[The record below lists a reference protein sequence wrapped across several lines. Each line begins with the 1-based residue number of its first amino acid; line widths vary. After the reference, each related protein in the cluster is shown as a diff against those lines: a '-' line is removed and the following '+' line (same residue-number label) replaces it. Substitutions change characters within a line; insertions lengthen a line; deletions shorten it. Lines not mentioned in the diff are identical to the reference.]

1 MKMAPILL
9 LAFLLGACGGGP
21 ADKSPQG
28 EKSARTQPAAETGE
42 LRKVPRNR
50 TLIMDCVDYNNCA
63 GQIKDYA
70 SFNPYIPGQASRTGY
85 QFVYEPLYF
94 YNAYGAQDTLIP
106 WIAQSHQYNADYTEV
121 VVKIRPG
128 VKWSDGHPWTAHDLV
143 FTIDMLKDRAPL
155 LLFSTDMKNWVR
167 EAVAMDDLTARIT
180 LTAPN
185 PRFIFSYF
193 AHNFDNGVPIVPK
206 HIWEG
211 QNPEQFTNF
220 DASRDWPV
228 VSGPYQLALSVP
240 EQRIWDLRKDW
251 WASESGFSPLPQ
263 VERIIF
269 LPYLEDAKRVQNL
282 IANLMDTC
290 VDMRPPNIKSALDGN
305 PSLTTWSGRD
315 LPHGYLDWWPV
326 CLGFNNLEAPFSD
339 PQVRWAID
347 HAIDRR
353 QLIEVGWQGSGS
365 YSLLPFPDF
374 PPLRKYTGQIQ
385 DLLERYP
392 VGKYDPQESARIM
405 QARGYAR
412 DGEGFWV
419 KGGQRVR
426 VLIEIAPI
434 FQDLTPVLVAQLQK
448 AGFDAGFRNTSDY
461 YDRWTQGTAMAFL
474 FGNGGAVRDPY
485 FTLRLY
491 HSRFVRPTGTATESF
506 WRWSNPEFDRIVD
519 EMNGTDPEDPKNQA
533 LFRQAME
540 VWLRE
545 LPSIPLVQWYHR
557 VPHNQ
562 TYWTHWPSAE
572 NPYINTAYW
581 HRTFLLVLLH
591 LKPTQ
596 G

>member
-1 MKMAPILL
+1 MKSVSVV
-9 LAFLLGACGGGP
+9 FLLCSLWACGGGP
-21 ADKSPQG
+21 DNTAAPG
-28 EKSARTQPAAETGE
+28 EKPAVGNSAGTGE
-42 LRKVPRNR
+42 LRNVPRTH
-50 TLIMDCVDYNNCA
+50 TLIMDCVDYSTCA

-70 SFNPYIPGQASRTGY
+70 SFNPYVPVPPSRTGY
-85 QFVYEPLYF
+85 QFLFEPLYF
-94 YNAYGAQDTLIP
+94 YNAYGSQDTLIP

-128 VKWSDGHPWTAHDLV
+128 VKWSDGVAWTAHDLV
-143 FTIDMLKDRAPL
+143 FTINMLKGHAPM
-155 LLFSTDMKNWVR
+155 LLFSTDMKNWVK
-167 EAVAMDDLTARIT
+167 EAVAINDLTAKIT
-180 LTAPN
+180 LSAPN

-193 AHNFDNGVPIVPK
+193 THNFDNGVPIVPK

-211 QNPEQFTNF
+211 QNPEEFANL
-220 DASRDWPV
+220 DLAKGWPV
-228 VSGPYQLALSVP
+228 VSGPYRMALSVP

-251 WASESGFSPLPQ
+251 WAAESGFSPLPQ
-263 VERIIF
+263 VERIVF

-290 VDMRPPNIKSALDGN
+290 VDMRPPNIKSVLDSN
-305 PSLTTWSGRD
+305 PAVTTWSGQD

-347 HAIDRR
+347 HAIDRK

-365 YSLLPFPDF
+365 YTLLPFPDF
-374 PPLRKYTGQIQ
+374 PAMRKYTGQIQ
-385 DLLERYP
+385 DLMEKYP

-405 QARGYAR
+405 QGRGYAKN
-412 DGEGFWV
+412 DEGFWA
-419 KGGQRVR
+419 KGGQPVK
-426 VLIEIAPI
+426 VVIDIFPI
-434 FQDLTPVLVAQLQK
+434 FQDLIPVLVTQLK
-448 AGFDAGFRNTSDY
+448 RAGFDADFRNTSDS
-461 YDRWTQGTAMAFL
+461 YDRMSQGEARAFMN
-474 FGNGGAVRDPY
+474 GNGGAVRDPY

-491 HSRFVRPTGTATESF
+491 HSRFVQPTGTATEYF
-506 WRWSNPEFDRIVD
+506 WRWKNTQFDQIVD
-519 EMNGTDPEDPKNQA
+519 QMGQVDPDDPQSVA

-540 VWLRE
+540 IWLRE

-562 TYWTHWPSAE
+562 TYWTGWPSAE
-572 NPYINTAYW
+572 DPYINTAYW
-581 HRTFLLVLLH
+581 HRTFLMVLLK
-591 LKPTQ
+591 LRPAQ